1 MRGKGIIAAILLIV
15 AVALLAMPAVEAKTY
30 NDFGGHSAVQ
40 YYKDDMGFPLNRY
53 VERIEYDTVY
63 DVGWNRY
70 GVRLYL
76 TPLGK
81 SMIATSNQYGY
92 VTSMATNYI
101 MSRSEWHQD
110 RSWISVSTEIL
121 YHAQWGKQIV
131 HIQYHYQDL
140 EVWERPFYGWF
151 VT

>member
-1 MRGKGIIAAILLIV
+1 MERKGTLAAILLIV
-15 AVALLAMPAVEAKTY
+15 AVALLAMPQVEAKTY

-40 YYKDDMGFPLNRY
+40 YYKDDLGFPLNRY

-63 DVGWNRY
+63 STGPNRY

-92 VTSMATNYI
+92 VTSMVTNYI
-101 MSRSEWHQD
+101 GSQPEWDGD

-121 YHAQWGKQIV
+121 YHAQWGKQIM
-131 HIQYHYQDL
+131 HIQYRYKDL
-140 EVWERPFYGWF
+140 EVWEKPFYGRI
-151 VT
+151 